1 MLNKVAKDGQKLIEE
16 KIGNNPLLKEYVIWE
31 ALSATLKY
39 EGQLPAATYILSPSG
54 CYDIS
59 TPDKPY
65 VKACAKASEINFRGM
80 VQGLR
85 SGKEPTMNPVLKN
98 FYAGKHIDMIKL
110 YDNVRT
116 MKMSMKIDLKGAK
129 RKSMEKELEE
139 GVFSDMW
146 SKMVEWWNLFKSNI
160 QDAITKMQSI
170 TDDVSDKLS
179 RMKKV
184 SIIDIMLFNK
194 VKITGTIKT
203 P

>member
-1 MLNKVAKDGQKLIEE
+1 
-16 KIGNNPLLKEYVIWE
+16 
-31 ALSATLKY
+31 
-39 EGQLPAATYILSPSG
+39 
-54 CYDIS
+54 
-59 TPDKPY
+59 
-65 VKACAKASEINFRGM
+65 
-80 VQGLR
+80 
-85 SGKEPTMNPVLKN
+85 
-98 FYAGKHIDMIKL
+98 
-110 YDNVRT
+110 
-116 MKMSMKIDLKGAK
+116 
-129 RKSMEKELEE
+129 MEKELEE